1 MKEQITNLNQESL
14 RATWSLS
21 KSVQLI
27 GAILL
32 GSVILYGTGFV
43 NIAAVHNA
51 THDARHSQGFPCH

>member
-1 MKEQITNLNQESL
+1 MKEQTTTLNQESL
-14 RATWSLS
+14 QTTWSLP
-21 KSVQLI
+21 KTVQII
-27 GAILL
+27 GVILL